1 MKQGL
6 VRNWMSSPIRSITP
20 QTRLDDARKIINA
33 EGIRHLPVLE
43 QGKLVG
49 IITRRGLLRIDLSAL
64 DQGILRR
71 EVAMKEETIGGI
83 MTRNPITTLPDA
95 LLPKTARVMLEN
107 KITCLPVVDRQ
118 NNPVG
123 IITSSD
129 IFRAI
134 IAELAGT
141 REKITVSDYMTS
153 QVVTIDPETSLM
165 EVQRVMGVERIR
177 ALPVMK
183 EESLMGL
190 ITRTD
195 VLSVDPSRL
204 VGYLNQEAAL
214 SILGRKAEEF
224 MTRELITIQPD
235 ENIVE
240 AAQKLLNYKIHCL
253 PVVSNDRRLVGIL
266 TESDLFRMVVQK
278 FF

>member
-6 VRNWMSSPIRSITP
+6 VRNWMSTPVRTVTP

-33 EGIRHLPVLE
+33 EKIRHLPVIDN
-43 QGKLVG
+43 GNLVG
-49 IITRRGLLRIDLSAL
+49 IVTRRGLLRIDLSAL
-64 DQGILRR
+64 DQGVLRK
-71 EVAMKEETIGGI
+71 EVNIKEETIGGI
-83 MTRNPITTLPDA
+83 MTRNPITTIPDA
-95 LLPKTARVMLEN
+95 LLPKSARVMLEN
-107 KITCLPVVDRQ
+107 KITCLPVVNDKKQ
-118 NNPVG
+118 TIG

-134 IAELAGT
+134 ISEMADS
-141 REKITVSDYMTS
+141 REHLTVSDYMTS
-153 QVVTIDPETSLM
+153 RVVTVDPETSLM

-183 EESLMGL
+183 EEALVGL

-214 SILGRKAEEF
+214 KILNRKVDEF
-224 MTRELITIQPD
+224 MTRELITTTPETNLVD
-235 ENIVE
+235 V
-240 AAQKLLNYKIHCL
+240 AQMLLDYKIHCL
-253 PVVSNDRRLVGIL
+253 PVLSEEKRLVGII

>member
-6 VRNWMSSPIRSITP
+6 VRNWMSTPVRSILP
-20 QTRLDDARKIINA
+20 HTRLDDARKILNA
-33 EGIRHLPVLE
+33 EHIRHLPVIE
-43 QGKLVG
+43 NGRLVG

-64 DQGILRR
+64 DDGILRK
-71 EVAMKEETIGGI
+71 EHHIKEETIGSI
-83 MTRNPITTLPDA
+83 MTNNPITTIPDA
-95 LLPKTARVMLEN
+95 MLAKSARVMLEN
-107 KITCLPVVDRQ
+107 KITCLPVVNDKKETI
-118 NNPVG
+118 G

-134 IAELAGT
+134 IAELQGSH
-141 REKITVSDYMTS
+141 EIITVKDYMTS
-153 QVVTIDPETSLM
+153 RVVTIDPETSLM

-183 EESLMGL
+183 EENLIGL

-204 VGYLNQEAAL
+204 VGYMNQESAL
-214 SILGRKAEEF
+214 KILNRKAGDF
-224 MTRELITIQPD
+224 MVSELVTISP
-235 ENIVE
+235 EASIVE
-240 AAQKLLNYKIHCL
+240 AAKLMLTYKIHCL
-253 PVVSNDRRLVGIL
+253 PVLSGEKKLIGII

>member
-1 MKQGL
+1 
-6 VRNWMSSPIRSITP
+6 
-20 QTRLDDARKIINA
+20 
-33 EGIRHLPVLE
+33 
-43 QGKLVG
+43 
-49 IITRRGLLRIDLSAL
+49 
-64 DQGILRR
+64 
-71 EVAMKEETIGGI
+71 
-83 MTRNPITTLPDA
+83 
-95 LLPKTARVMLEN
+95 MLEN
-107 KITCLPVVDRQ
+107 KITCLPVVDSK

-134 IAELAGT
+134 VSEMADASEQIA
-141 REKITVSDYMTS
+141 VSDYMTAR
-153 QVVTIDPETSLM
+153 VVTIDPETSLM

-183 EESLMGL
+183 EENLVGL

-214 SILGRKAEEF
+214 SILGRKAEDF
-224 MTRELITIQPD
+224 MTRELVTSTP
-235 ENIVE
+235 EETIVE
-240 AAQKLLNYKIHCL
+240 AAQKLLEYKIHCL
-253 PVVSNDRRLVGIL
+253 PVLSADQRLVGII

>member
-1 MKQGL
+1 M
-6 VRNWMSSPIRSITP
+6 
-20 QTRLDDARKIINA
+20 
-33 EGIRHLPVLE
+33 
-43 QGKLVG
+43 
-49 IITRRGLLRIDLSAL
+49 
-64 DQGILRR
+64 
-71 EVAMKEETIGGI
+71 
-83 MTRNPITTLPDA
+83 
-95 LLPKTARVMLEN
+95 PK
-107 KITCLPVVDRQ
+107 

-134 IAELAGT
+134 ISELADA
-141 REKITVSDYMTS
+141 REQIAVSDYMTAR
-153 QVVTIDPETSLM
+153 VVTIDPETSLM

-183 EESLMGL
+183 EENLVGL

-214 SILGRKAEEF
+214 RILGRKAEEF
-224 MTRELITIQPD
+224 MTRELVTIKPEDQLSW
-235 ENIVE
+235 
-240 AAQKLLNYKIHCL
+240 KRLKSCWNYKIHCL
-253 PVVSNDRRLVGIL
+253 PVMSADQHLVGII

>member
-141 REKITVSDYMTS
+141 R
-153 QVVTIDPETSLM
+153 
-165 EVQRVMGVERIR
+165 
-177 ALPVMK
+177 
-183 EESLMGL
+183 
-190 ITRTD
+190 
-195 VLSVDPSRL
+195 
-204 VGYLNQEAAL
+204 
-214 SILGRKAEEF
+214 
-224 MTRELITIQPD
+224 
-235 ENIVE
+235 
-240 AAQKLLNYKIHCL
+240 
-253 PVVSNDRRLVGIL
+253 RRL
-266 TESDLFRMVVQK
+266 TARYSRHSPDS
-278 FF
+278 

>member
-6 VRNWMSSPIRSITP
+6 VRNWMSTPVRTVTP

-33 EGIRHLPVLE
+33 EKIRHLPVIDN
-43 QGKLVG
+43 GNLVG
-49 IITRRGLLRIDLSAL
+49 IVTRRGLLRIDLSAL
-64 DQGILRR
+64 DQGVLRK
-71 EVAMKEETIGGI
+71 EVNIKEETIGGI
-83 MTRNPITTLPDA
+83 MTRNPITTIPDA
-95 LLPKTARVMLEN
+95 LLPKSARVMLEN
-107 KITCLPVVDRQ
+107 KITCLPVVNDKKQ
-118 NNPVG
+118 TIG

-134 IAELAGT
+134 ISEMADS
-141 REKITVSDYMTS
+141 REHLTVSDYMTS
-153 QVVTIDPETSLM
+153 RVVTVDPETSLM

-183 EESLMGL
+183 EEALVGL

-204 VGYLNQEAAL
+204 VGYLNQEVAL
-214 SILGRKAEEF
+214 KILNRKVDEF
-224 MTRELITIQPD
+224 MTRELITTTPETNLVD
-235 ENIVE
+235 V
-240 AAQKLLNYKIHCL
+240 AQMLLDYKIHCL
-253 PVVSNDRRLVGIL
+253 PVLSEEKRLVGII